1 MGRPV
6 TMSRRSRLPS
16 VGTLVPGMAP
26 GAYKRNALVMLTY
39 LLLSF
44 VSLSAAGVG
53 VPLFGG

>member
-1 MGRPV
+1 
-6 TMSRRSRLPS
+6 
-16 VGTLVPGMAP
+16 MAP
-26 GAYKRNALVMLTY
+26 GAHKRNALVLLTY